1 MNSYN
6 IKTCGIGRLGAHCQF
21 GSADSVDYPHC
32 PLQDHLLT
40 SASSYLQAIVPYIL
54 RWAYGQIDT
63 SDSTKN
69 KNMKLNSLKD
79 IIYCKLFNF
88 LAYSYELLHLK
99 PPSIYSTDWMV
110 SEYKLYPKHCHR
122 PSLE

>member
-6 IKTCGIGRLGAHCQF
+6 IKTCRIGRLGAHCQF

-32 PLQDHLLT
+32 PLQGHLLT

-63 SDSTKN
+63 SDSTKS
-69 KNMKLNSLKD
+69 KNMKPNSLKD

-88 LAYSYELLHLK
+88 LVNSYILLHLK
-99 PPSIYSTDWMV
+99 PPSIYGADWMV
-110 SEYKLYPKHCHR
+110 SEYKLYPKHCHH